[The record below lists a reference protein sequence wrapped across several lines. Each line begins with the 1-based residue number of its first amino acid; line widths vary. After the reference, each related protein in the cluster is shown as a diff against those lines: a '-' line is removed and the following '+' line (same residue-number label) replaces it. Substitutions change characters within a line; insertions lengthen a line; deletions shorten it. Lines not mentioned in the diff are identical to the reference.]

1 MAAGYLTVLSVK
13 VMPGYSEA
21 NLPRVALAPAWLFV
35 LGATTMTPPGAA
47 TNPLV
52 ELAVVTGS
60 TGSVFPQMTMASPPC
75 QV

>member
-35 LGATTMTPPGAA
+35 LGATTITPPGAA

-52 ELAVVTGS
+52 ELAVVAGS
-60 TGSVFPQMTMASPPC
+60 TGSVFPQMSMASPAC